1 MIRRPPR
8 STRTDTLFPYTTL
21 FRSLVASGTGYRP
34 EGALKA
40 EGQDDPPPTGAAA
53 DILRCG
59 VLCND
64 PQIRA
69 KEGEWS
75 AEGDPM
81 EGALLAVAI
90 KGSLSPDQCRD
101 ELARL
106 DEITFD
112 AAHRYITSTHR
123 RPRARK
129 RDHTGKRV

>member
-1 MIRRPPR
+1 MFFVSSRRR
-8 STRTDTLFPYTTL
+8 HTRCA
-21 FRSLVASGTGYRP
+21 LVTGVQTCALPICGTGYRP

-64 PQIRA
+64 TQLRE

-75 AEGDPM
+75 VEGDPM

-101 ELARL
+101 EWERL
-106 DEITFD
+106 DEIPFD
-112 AAHRYITSTHR
+112 AAHRFMASDRKSTRLNSSH
-123 RPRARK
+123 
-129 RDHTGKRV
+129 

>member
-1 MIRRPPR
+1 MTVRHIYL
-8 STRTDTLFPYTTL
+8 DGHE
-21 FRSLVASGTGYRP
+21 LVASGTGYRP

-64 PQIRA
+64 TQLRE

-75 AEGDPM
+75 VEGDPM

-101 ELARL
+101 EWERL
-106 DEITFD
+106 DEIPFA
-112 AAHRYITSTHR
+112 AAHRFMENGRTSTRLNSSH
-123 RPRARK
+123 
-129 RDHTGKRV
+129 

>member
-64 PQIRA
+64 TQLRE

-75 AEGDPM
+75 VEGDPM

-101 ELARL
+101 DWERL
-106 DEITFD
+106 DEIPFD
-112 AAHRYITSTHR
+112 AAHRFMASLPR
-123 RPRARK
+123 GPRARQ
-129 RDHTGKRV
+129 TVVSGTEV